1 MTVGAATVAVG
12 STGLGVFVGSGLDVA
27 VGVANC
33 STTVGVEVGIDVA
46 VATTVSVGVG
56 SVSLQP
62 ITSTNPQIAATIPV
76 RRMDRDIKRSPA

>member
-12 STGLGVFVGSGLDVA
+12 WTGLGVFVASGLVVA
-27 VGVANC
+27 VGVAIS
-33 STTVGVEVGIDVA
+33 STAVGVEVGIDVA
-46 VATTVSVGVG
+46 VGTLVATGVG

-76 RRMDRDIKRSPA
+76 RRMDRDIKR